1 MIAALFLVL
10 GFGMGALVGWLALRG
25 RIHGLE
31 SQRDAERDACQE
43 LERRVT
49 ELTTT
54 LTLERQAAA
63 DRAGLKDEFADAFK
77 ALSAEAVSQLRA
89 QSTDDLETREKALER
104 MVAPIRESLTKVDS
118 GVRELEKARSEA
130 YGSLT
135 AQVKS
140 LAETQDRLRTDTAS
154 LVTALRAPAVRG
166 RWGEMQLRR
175 AVEAAGMVGYC
186 DFVEQETVHA
196 EGGALRPDL
205 IVKLPGH
212 KNVVVDAKAPLQAYL
227 DALEAADDETQR
239 ARLKD
244 HGRQLRDHVTKL
256 SAKSYWE
263 QFQPTPELVVLFVP
277 GESLLSAALEQDPR
291 LLEDAARLGVVLA
304 SPATLITVLLAVA
317 RGWREETVAESA
329 RAVSELGKE
338 LYDRIRTMADHF
350 VRVGKSLDGA
360 VGAYNDAVGSLER
373 RVLVTARRFSELG
386 VVQRAEIAVPE
397 PIERT
402 ARALQASELTASPFR
417 ATVLDGEPLRRELGD
432 DDASAVDPGPGD
444 NVADAA

>member
-1 MIAALFLVL
+1 
-10 GFGMGALVGWLALRG
+10 
-25 RIHGLE
+25 
-31 SQRDAERDACQE
+31 
-43 LERRVT
+43 
-49 ELTTT
+49 
-54 LTLERQAAA
+54 
-63 DRAGLKDEFADAFK
+63 
-77 ALSAEAVSQLRA
+77 
-89 QSTDDLETREKALER
+89 
-104 MVAPIRESLTKVDS
+104 
-118 GVRELEKARSEA
+118 
-130 YGSLT
+130 
-135 AQVKS
+135 
-140 LAETQDRLRTDTAS
+140 
-154 LVTALRAPAVRG
+154 
-166 RWGEMQLRR
+166 
-175 AVEAAGMVGYC
+175 MVGYC

-291 LLEDAARLGVVLA
+291 LLEDAARLGVVLD

-360 VGAYNDAVGSLER
+360 VGAYNHAVGSLER
-373 RVLVTARRFSELG
+373 RVLVAAPRFFRAGCCPARGRSPCPS
-386 VVQRAEIAVPE
+386 R
-397 PIERT
+397 IERT
-402 ARALQASELTASPFR
+402 ARACCRLQS
-417 ATVLDGEPLRRELGD
+417 
-432 DDASAVDPGPGD
+432 
-444 NVADAA
+444 